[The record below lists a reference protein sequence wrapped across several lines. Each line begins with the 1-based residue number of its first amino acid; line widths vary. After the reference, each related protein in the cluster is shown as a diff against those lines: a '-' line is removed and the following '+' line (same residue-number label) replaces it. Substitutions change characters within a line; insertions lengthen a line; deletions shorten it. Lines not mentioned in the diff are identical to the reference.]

1 MFDIPFDVAVLS
13 AGCLALAAGLGM
25 SLVNLNASA
34 LWLRKWRVALAIGCA
49 MSLVG
54 VSLGIIR
61 MTAPWHPYSGTLCA
75 LLLAAGA
82 FVATIAGLVCLGVF
96 DQSGGMKTNR

>member
-1 MFDIPFDVAVLS
+1 MIDIPFDVAVLS
-13 AGCLALAAGLGM
+13 AVCLALASGLGM

-34 LWLRKWRVALAIGCA
+34 MWLRKWRIGLAIGFA

-54 VSLGIIR
+54 LSLGIIR

-75 LLLAAGA
+75 LLLVSGTL
-82 FVATIAGLVCLGVF
+82 VAMIAGLGCLGVF
-96 DQSGGMKTNR
+96 GQSGGIKSNR

>member
-49 MSLVG
+49 MSCDHKQAG
-54 VSLGIIR
+54 QR
-61 MTAPWHPYSGTLCA
+61 FCA
-75 LLLAAGA
+75 
-82 FVATIAGLVCLGVF
+82 
-96 DQSGGMKTNR
+96 RH